1 MDSLK
6 ISLSR
11 HKMPQA
17 AALTLLALA
26 LAPLMSSAQDLER
39 HGEVT
44 TVDGQEVTVQLKEG
58 LSVSAGTAGTIY
70 TTTTVGGEERPVPV
84 AQVEVSGVEGRTAT
98 VRVTNQTEPPETGF
112 LASFETV
119 QRLGT
124 LVVEAEPTGATIRV
138 DGNAAGTGTAREQV
152 EAGTYAVVA
161 DAEGYE
167 SARRQVEVEPGAT
180 RRISFS
186 LQQASGQ
193 LVVEARPDSARILV
207 DGEPQGRGRAEATL
221 SPGTYS
227 VAVRAGGHVP
237 IDTTA
242 EVSVGEQATVDVSLR
257 RASGQLVVTTEPDSA
272 TVEIDGRRAGP
283 APVVRDLP
291 AGEHEVRATAD
302 GYQSTSRN
310 VTVVAGEREQ
320 VALTLDQASRRAGTL
335 VVETDPGGATV
346 RVDGETIGT
355 APVRE
360 ELSPGEYRVEVE
372 REGYEGAEQVVRIS
386 DGEERRVRLSL
397 RRPLQ
402 VRVAD
407 VHEGPV
413 RNVRV
418 RRKGETLVVTYDL
431 VGEED
436 EYEVALQLSTDEGRT
451 FRQIQENIKGAVG
464 QGVKPENLKRIT
476 WAALRGFPKGIA
488 GTKYRLRVQVTAKPS
503 TTEEVRVGIT
513 GGIVSSSFPS
523 RGSRVVD
530 EPGEVVSRRL
540 GYSVG
545 VFLTFDPPGSLAL
558 QPEILYLQEGATLS
572 YSTNSDPINSHVS
585 INRKEEYIH
594 FVEFPVLVK
603 YKLLSE
609 GTLSLGILGGPAGGF
624 SATAV
629 PTGLALGFTLGA
641 EGGVALGSFIL
652 SLGIR
657 YEADVTALSGGSST
671 PRPRSFLLKANLS
684 F

>member
-1 MDSLK
+1 M
-6 ISLSR
+6 R
-11 HKMPQA
+11 
-17 AALTLLALA
+17 LLRYGFAQVGALA
-26 LAPLMSSAQDLER
+26 LLTLAVASFPASAQDLER

-44 TVDGQEVTVQLKEG
+44 AVDGQEVTVRLRED
-58 LSVSAGTAGTIY
+58 LSVSTGTAGTIY
-70 TTTTVGGEERPVPV
+70 TTATVGGEEQLARY
-84 AQVEVSGVEGRTAT
+84 AQVEVIEAGGRTVTAE
-98 VRVTNQTEPPETGF
+98 VTNQTEPLETGF
-112 LASFETV
+112 LASFESV

-138 DGNAAGTGTAREQV
+138 DGNAEGTGMAREQV

-161 DAEGYE
+161 NTEGYE
-167 SARRQVEVEPGAT
+167 SARREVEVEAGAT
-180 RRISFS
+180 RRIQFS

-227 VAVRAGGHVP
+227 VSVRAGGHVP
-237 IDTTA
+237 VDTTA

-386 DGEERRVRLSL
+386 DGEERRVRLSM

-407 VHEGPV
+407 AHEGPV
-413 RNVRV
+413 RNVRT
-418 RRKGETLVVTYDL
+418 RRQGVNLIVSYSL
-431 VGEED
+431 AGEED
-436 EYEVALQLSTDEGRT
+436 EYEVALQLSTDGGQTYQDLRGT
-451 FRQIQENIKGAVG
+451 VNGAVG
-464 QGVKPENLKRIT
+464 EEIAPGSVKEIT
-476 WAALRGFPKGIA
+476 WAALTDYPQGLSGDR
-488 GTKYRLRVQVTAKPS
+488 YRLRVDAKAVDDGNTLLWVLGGALTA
-503 TTEEVRVGIT
+503 GA
-513 GGIVSSSFPS
+513 GG
-523 RGSRVVD
+523 VVALL
-530 EPGEVVSRRL
+530 L
-540 GYSVG
+540 GGGGDDGGLPTPPV
-545 VFLTFDPPGSLAL
+545 PPG
-558 QPEILYLQEGATLS
+558 
-572 YSTNSDPINSHVS
+572 N
-585 INRKEEYIH
+585 
-594 FVEFPVLVK
+594 
-603 YKLLSE
+603 
-609 GTLSLGILGGPAGGF
+609 
-624 SATAV
+624 
-629 PTGLALGFTLGA
+629 
-641 EGGVALGSFIL
+641 
-652 SLGIR
+652 
-657 YEADVTALSGGSST
+657 
-671 PRPRSFLLKANLS
+671 
-684 F
+684 